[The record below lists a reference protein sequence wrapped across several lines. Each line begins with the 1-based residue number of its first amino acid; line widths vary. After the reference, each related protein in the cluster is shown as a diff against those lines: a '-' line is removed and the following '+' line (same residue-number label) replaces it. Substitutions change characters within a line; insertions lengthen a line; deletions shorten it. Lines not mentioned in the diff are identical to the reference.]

1 MYDNTV
7 VAVDTGGRHRN
18 KNTNKYLIKNTLCY
32 VPRKNYRSIGA
43 YDRET

>member
-18 KNTNKYLIKNTLCY
+18 KNTNKYLIKNY
-32 VPRKNYRSIGA
+32 VPRKNYRNIGA